1 MKIRNAQCFSCL
13 CVQSRK
19 NANRKTF
26 APQLRFSLMN
36 VFFIKIKIFVGEES
50 FRHIETFV
58 IEMRSMPAGGFDSS
72 CGFIDKLERLRTF
85 DSFHSR

>member
-26 APQLRFSLMN
+26 APQTFSLMN
-36 VFFIKIKIFVGEES
+36 VFFIKIKIFVGTKFLSRGEK
-50 FRHIETFV
+50 
-58 IEMRSMPAGGFDSS
+58 MFDDFSTKS
-72 CGFIDKLERLRTF
+72 D
-85 DSFHSR
+85 D

>member
-36 VFFIKIKIFVGEES
+36 VFFIKIKIFVGTKFFSRGEK
-50 FRHIETFV
+50 
-58 IEMRSMPAGGFDSS
+58 MFDDFSTKS
-72 CGFIDKLERLRTF
+72 D
-85 DSFHSR
+85 D